1 MIPVYFPYTYISDQ
15 AAEALAACFGRFM
28 VYQPL
33 ADRLPTTMQPWT
45 DEGVIDIRIP
55 VQGDE
60 RQLATAAKNYMKW
73 ADLNI
78 GSTGINPSSLKT
90 IKASARLL
98 DSSLSS
104 HIVAEVKRQAGSST
118 NDTSPDPVIRS
129 RIFLYLAQKFD
140 QQNAELDGVLEE
152 FEEKEQ
158 ALIRDLKTEADT
170 LADELKKDSGKIPD
184 ANTDYLIAERLEA
197 WVRILL
203 NDRTP
208 PELFVTHRGPVLAHL
223 LDAAP
228 RSEKILDVQTI
239 PVVNRTN
246 RTPTLWRDE
255 IFSYLSEII
264 KNQWDAASIEKVP
277 DLELPPA
284 ENTIALKIYLVPNQN
299 ARQLFCHA
307 AGIKDP
313 GPDLTSAVSGATNTL
328 LCLVEPELIRPE
340 K

>member
-1 MIPVYFPYTYISDQ
+1 MTPIFFPYTYISDQ
-15 AAEALAACFGRFM
+15 VTEAVAACFGRFM

-33 ADRLPTTMQPWT
+33 ADRLPATMQPWA

-55 VQGDE
+55 AKGDE
-60 RQLATAAKNYMKW
+60 RELATAAKNYMKW

-78 GSTGINPSSLKT
+78 GSTGISPSSLKT

-104 HIVAEVKRQAGSST
+104 HIVAQVKGRAGSST
-118 NDTSPDPVIRS
+118 NDTSPDPVTRS

-140 QQNAELDGVLEE
+140 QQSSELDGVLEE
-152 FEEKEQ
+152 FEKKEQ
-158 ALIRDLKTEADT
+158 ALIKDLKTEEDS
-170 LADELKKDSGKIPD
+170 LADELKKDSGNIPD

-203 NDRTP
+203 NDRPP
-208 PELFVTHRGPVLAHL
+208 PELFVTHRGAVLAHL
-223 LDAAP
+223 LDAAS

-239 PVVNRTN
+239 PGVNRTN
-246 RTPTLWRDE
+246 RTPTPWRDE
-255 IFSYLSEII
+255 IFSYLTEII
-264 KNQWDAASIEKVP
+264 KIKWDAASIEKLP
-277 DLELPPA
+277 DLEFPPS
-284 ENTIALKIYLVPNQN
+284 ENTVALKIYLVPNQN

-313 GPDLTSAVSGATNTL
+313 GSDPTSPVPGAINTL
-328 LCLVEPELIRPE
+328 LCLVEP
-340 K
+340 

>member
-1 MIPVYFPYTYISDQ
+1 MTPIFFPYTYISDQ
-15 AAEALAACFGRFM
+15 VAEAVAACFGRFM
-28 VYQPL
+28 VYQPF
-33 ADRLPTTMQPWT
+33 ADRLAATMQPWA
-45 DEGVIDIRIP
+45 DEGVIDIRVP

-60 RQLATAAKNYMKW
+60 GELATAAKNYMKW

-90 IKASARLL
+90 LKASAQLL

-104 HIVAEVKRQAGSST
+104 HIVAEVKSQAGSST
-118 NDTSPDPVIRS
+118 NDTSPGPVKRS
-129 RIFLYLAQKFD
+129 KIFLYFAQKFD
-140 QQNAELDGVLEE
+140 QQSAELNGVLEE
-152 FEEKEQ
+152 FDQKEQ
-158 ALIRDLKTEADT
+158 DLIKDLKTEEDT
-170 LADELKKDSGKIPD
+170 FADELKKESGNIPD

-208 PELFVTHRGPVLAHL
+208 PELFVTHRVAVLEHL

-239 PVVNRTN
+239 PRVNRTN
-246 RTPTLWRDE
+246 RAPTPWRDK
-255 IFSYLSEII
+255 ILPYLTEII
-264 KNQWDAASIEKVP
+264 RNKWEAASIEKVP
-277 DLELPPA
+277 DLGLPPA

-299 ARQLFCHA
+299 ARQFFCHA

-313 GPDLTSAVSGATNTL
+313 RADLTSPVSGAINTL
-328 LCLVEPELIRPE
+328 LCLVEP
-340 K
+340 